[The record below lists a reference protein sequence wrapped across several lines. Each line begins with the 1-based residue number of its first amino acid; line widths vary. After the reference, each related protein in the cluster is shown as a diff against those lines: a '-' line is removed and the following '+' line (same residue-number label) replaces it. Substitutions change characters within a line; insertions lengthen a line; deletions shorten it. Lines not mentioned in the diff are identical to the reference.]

1 MVIQQIL
8 NGSQD
13 GVKIFNF
20 NYGIVKVVAI
30 LRHIEVTSTRIIYKL
45 EDHTGCIDAHLWLE
59 DGSSEPQDPRIKTS
73 KYVSVFGSVRNQ
85 GGTKAIMVFKI
96 TPVDSPNVVNTHL
109 LEVLN
114 TRYSAEEF
122 SRKSNGLDSGAA
134 GGNGFGESAMGG
146 GGNSDNCGL
155 TGKSLQV
162 YKLIKENRSAEGIS
176 LNELQKKLPKF
187 NNQEI
192 TEITDNMVLEGHIY
206 TSIDSEHFLSTDP

>member
-8 NGSQD
+8 NSSPD

-59 DGSSEPQDPRIKTS
+59 DGSNEPQDPKIKS
-73 KYVSVFGSVRNQ
+73 NKYVSVFGSVRNQ
-85 GGTKAIMVFKI
+85 GGTKAIMAFKI
-96 TPVDSPNVVNTHL
+96 SPVDSPNAVNTHL

-122 SRKSNGLDSGAA
+122 SRKSNGLDAGA
-134 GGNGFGESAMGG
+134 GGGFGDDGMTSG

>member
-8 NGSQD
+8 NASPD
-13 GVKIFNF
+13 GVQIFNF
-20 NYGIVKVVAI
+20 KYGIVKVVAI

-59 DGSSEPQDPRIKTS
+59 DGNSEPQDPKIKEN

-85 GGTKAIMVFKI
+85 GGNKAIMVFKI
-96 TPVDSPNVVNTHL
+96 TPVANPNIVNTHL

-122 SRKSNGLDSGAA
+122 SRKSNGLDTGA
-134 GGNGFGESAMGG
+134 GGNGFGESTMGG
-146 GGNSDNCGL
+146 GGSNADHCGL
-155 TGKSLQV
+155 TGKALQV
-162 YKLIKENRSAEGIS
+162 FKLIKDHQSAEGIS
-176 LNELQKKLPKF
+176 ITELQKKLPKF
-187 NNQEI
+187 SNQEI

-206 TSIDSEHFLSTDP
+206 SSIDSEHFLCTDP